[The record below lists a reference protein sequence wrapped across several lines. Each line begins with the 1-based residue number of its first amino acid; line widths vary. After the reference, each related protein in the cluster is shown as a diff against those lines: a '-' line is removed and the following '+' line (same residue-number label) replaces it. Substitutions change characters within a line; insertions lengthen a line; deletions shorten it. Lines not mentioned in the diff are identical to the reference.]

1 MVAKLCSP
9 DYDECEFYIDNTKL
23 ILLFIHYMSTVKNK
37 LDIQFNESEEPIDIF
52 KKNEQLLQ
60 NYNLDGII
68 YYLDIEEVNEFNT
81 DICKRIVN
89 TFRLLLSYLTFTNNT
104 SSIKKDI
111 ENNIN
116 IFSHAI
122 KTNTHVSII

>member
-1 MVAKLCSP
+1 
-9 DYDECEFYIDNTKL
+9 
-23 ILLFIHYMSTVKNK
+23 MSTLHHNPGWTSVI
-37 LDIQFNESEEPIDIF
+37 LSTIADIRFNEYEEPADIF

-68 YYLDIEEVNEFNT
+68 YYLDIKEVNEFNA
-81 DICKRIVN
+81 DICKRVLH